1 MTKQFNTGE
10 TQETLRQE
18 YNPDGSVLRRA
29 QMRMLDM
36 AIYLQETAKKIG
48 IPLRLDGGNVLGA
61 LRHEG
66 FIPWDYYIDMV
77 VSQKDFKRL
86 CDYLKA
92 HPHPHYVLQDNST
105 DRGF

>member
-1 MTKQFNTGE
+1 MTKQFNPGE
-10 TQETLRQE
+10 TQETLRQD

-61 LRHEG
+61 LRHGG
-66 FIPWDYYIDMV
+66 FIPWDDDIDMGV
-77 VSQKDFKRL
+77 NQKDFKRL
-86 CDYLKA
+86 CDYLKV
-92 HPHPHYVLQDNST
+92 HPEPH
-105 DRGF
+105 